1 MFGLSLATCLF
12 LNPCSEG
19 GTRWFNWPGLGY
31 MFIFVAGLGMGQLV
45 GGVEWNGG
53 SSGPPGLHGM
63 RPLWER

>member
-1 MFGLSLATCLF
+1 
-12 LNPCSEG
+12 
-19 GTRWFNWPGLGY
+19 